1 MEENTQNLMQ
11 FHEVLLGYAN
21 DFLEVLPAVGIAI
34 VVLIVFILVAGLAKK
49 VIAKFSERFTDDAS
63 LQSLFGQLT
72 RVVVIVLGLFTAAAI
87 IFPGLSAGHL
97 VSVLG
102 LSSVAIGFAFKDIF
116 QNFLAGI
123 LILSGRP
130 FRIGDQIETNGLEGT
145 VDHISIRNTLI
156 HTYDGQEIIVPN
168 AQIFTNPITVRTAR
182 KARRSTFTTGIGYGE
197 DIEEAREV
205 IRKAVVGCEST
216 LEDPAPQIYVS
227 AHDSSSVNFDV
238 RYWTES
244 SIGSV
249 WKARDEVATTVKYA
263 LDEAGIEI
271 PYPYRTVEFFDKTER
286 AEHPA
291 AKAAE

>member
-1 MEENTQNLMQ
+1 MEEQTQNLMQ

-21 DFLEVLPAVGIAI
+21 DFLEVLPAIAIAI
-34 VVLIVFILVAGLAKK
+34 VVLLLFVVGAGLAKK
-49 VIAKFSERFTDDAS
+49 LVAKFSERFTADAS

-72 RVVVIVLGLFTAAAI
+72 KVIVIVLGLFTAAAI

-182 KARRSTFTTGIGYGE
+182 KARRTTFTTGIGYGE
-197 DIEEAREV
+197 DIEHGRDV
-205 IRKAVVGCEST
+205 IRKAVEGCEHV
-216 LEDPAPQIYVS
+216 LEEPAPQIYVS
-227 AHDSSSVNFDV
+227 AHDSSSVNFDI

-249 WKARDEVATTVKYA
+249 WKARDEVATAIKYA
-263 LDEAGIEI
+263 LDEADIEI

-286 AEHPA
+286 AQE